1 VKFRNDIE
9 GLRGIAVLL
18 VVLSHLEIAGFDG
31 GFIGVDIFFV
41 ISGFLITSLICNEYA
56 SSQEA
61 VGKRGSFSLTAFY
74 LRRVRRIVPLSLFVL
89 VSTSVASYLLFNSA
103 RFDRILT
110 DSIWAALFAANIRF
124 IRLATDYFQQGFS
137 VSPIQ
142 HYWSLAVEEQFYMFF
157 PVLLFFSTRV
167 PGLRIFGYR
176 VKENHPSG
184 IFIGYRLKWNHRAGL
199 LIGLIT
205 ACSLFWS
212 ITQTSANPTSSY
224 FSSLTRAWE
233 IGIGGL
239 IAVLVLNFKYQLST
253 AIRTGLAAIGLEL
266 ILLATLR
273 FDSTTPFPG
282 ISAFVPVGGAALVIF
297 AGSSG
302 ANVVTTILG
311 NKVLTLIG
319 RISFSLYLW
328 HWPLIVITKSL
339 NPKFT
344 EELTG
349 KFTLLVIMFVL
360 SYISFKIIE
369 QPFRKMQFH
378 PAQRNRKKRLR
389 RREMADKFIPFAIP
403 TVFVL
408 IILSLY
414 VGMSRYL
421 DSQNTSAVSVA
432 SATLTTEATLTQKT
446 TPVAESDYAKLL
458 AAWQA
463 KIADGSQLK
472 KIPPGMRPNIEGL
485 ANIGYGTFCQLRE
498 PDQTVFGCSFGN
510 TNARRTAVIL
520 GDSFAAA
527 LTPMVVNALDPKEY
541 RTISLAMSSCPVG
554 TSVPSVD
561 TTALSECDRH
571 RFYAIELIE
580 ELRPDFVILGELP
593 PLEKTEDGRFLPR
606 SNLESWESGLG
617 DTISKLNTSVGK
629 MIYMGTQPLGG
640 SLIDCVGSN
649 QILFDSCF
657 VDPTGLN
664 DIRERQR
671 QILKNRGVLFIDPV
685 EWLCQQTCPPIID
698 FTPVRRDDFH
708 ISVSLAERLAP
719 LFRAFLVRNS
729 LL

>member
-1 VKFRNDIE
+1 MEFRNDIE

-18 VVLSHLEIAGFDG
+18 VVLSHLEISGFEG

-61 VGKRGSFSLTAFY
+61 VGKKGSFSLTAFY

-103 RFDRILT
+103 RFDRIFT

-124 IRLATDYFQQGFS
+124 IRLATDYFQQGFT

-142 HYWSLAVEEQFYMFF
+142 HYWLLAVEEQFYMFF
-157 PVLLFFSTRV
+157 PVLLFFSTRI

-184 IFIGYRLKWNHRAGL
+184 LFIGYRLKWNHRAGL

-239 IAVLVLNFKYQLST
+239 IAVLVLNFKHQLSM

-282 ISAFVPVGGAALVIF
+282 ISALLPVGGAAFVIF

-302 ANVVTTILG
+302 TNVVTASVG
-311 NKVLTLIG
+311 NKVLTFIG

-328 HWPLIVITKSL
+328 HWPLIVILKST
-339 NPKFT
+339 NPRFT
-344 EELTG
+344 EGLTG
-349 KFTLLVIMFVL
+349 KFALLVMMFVL
-360 SYISFKIIE
+360 SYISYKVIE
-369 QPFRKMQFH
+369 QPFRKMQFR
-378 PAQRNRKKRLR
+378 PAHRNRKKRLR
-389 RREMADKFIPFAIP
+389 RRAIADKFIPFAIP

-408 IILSLY
+408 IIASLY

-421 DSQNTSAVSVA
+421 DSQNTSAISAA
-432 SATLTTEATLTQKT
+432 SATPTTATTLPENSMLGT
-446 TPVAESDYAKLL
+446 ESTYLELL
-458 AAWQA
+458 AAWQT
-463 KIADGSQLK
+463 KIADGTRLK
-472 KIPPGMRPNIEGL
+472 AVPSDMEPSLNEL
-485 ANIGYGTFCQLRE
+485 SDTDYGIVCPLSSNGKLPAQ
-498 PDQTVFGCSFGN
+498 CSFGN
-510 TNARRTAVIL
+510 SNAANTAVIL
-520 GDSFAAA
+520 GDSYAMAIY
-527 LTPMVVNALDPKEY
+527 PMVINAIDLREWHIIPI
-541 RTISLAMSSCPVG
+541 TQWSCIVANV
-554 TSVPSVD
+554 VPWFENSPF
-561 TTALSECDRH
+561 TECVEH
-571 RFYAIELIE
+571 RNRAFEFIEKI
-580 ELRPDFVILGELP
+580 RPDLLILADDARIPISEN
-593 PLEKTEDGRFLPR
+593 GRFLAD
-606 SNLESWESGLG
+606 SKQVWESGLIESVSRLTKSA
-617 DTISKLNTSVGK
+617 DKTI
-629 MIYMGTQPLGG
+629 YFGTPN
-640 SLIDCVGSN
+640 SLPSLLDCVGSN
-649 QILFDSCF
+649 ETLSRLCF
-657 VDPTGLN
+657 VDLVSGEFYRDRQSEVVTSTGN
-664 DIRERQR
+664 
-671 QILKNRGVLFIDPV
+671 LFIDPTN
-685 EWLCQQTCPPIID
+685 WMCWRICPPIVD
-698 FTPVRRDDFH
+698 NTPVLWDGYH
-708 ISVSLAERLAP
+708 IAPRFAEKLAP
-719 LFRAFLVRNS
+719 LFGAYLKSNN